1 MKEYEI
7 GYIISQ
13 EEYPDVASYCN
24 EKGDR
29 TITLVDGKYVVTEI
43 VISDEEIAATKRGER
58 DSKLN
63 SVTWRLERFQ
73 EQKQL
78 GIDPD
83 DSEDTYKQ
91 LLEYRQYLRNI
102 PESEGFPY
110 VDVLSFDEWVKAN
123 DPDYVPTLEELL
135 TEGTII
141 LDGEAPEGAIDD
153 GDNDLVTEG

>member
-7 GYIISQ
+7 GHVVSK
-13 EEYPDVASYCN
+13 EEYADVAAYCN

-29 TITLVDGKYVVTEI
+29 TISLIDNRYVVTEI
-43 VISDEEIAATKRGER
+43 VVSDADVAVAKRGER
-58 DSKLN
+58 DDKLN
-63 SVTWRLERFQ
+63 SVTWRLERYQ

-78 GIDPD
+78 GIEPD

-110 VDVLSFDEWVKAN
+110 VDVLSFDAWVKAN
-123 DPDYVPTLEELL
+123 DPDYVPTLEETLP
-135 TEGTII
+135 EGTII
-141 LDGEAPEGAIDD
+141 MDGEAPEGAVDD
-153 GDNDLVTEG
+153 GDNDLTAEE